1 MRCSDMLQMSL
12 SSLLKRKIRTVLTVA
27 GVTIGTCAIV
37 STVSL
42 SLGIQQSMNET
53 LATMGDLTL
62 IQIYNYNPA
71 PDATPLDSAMVDT
84 IRAMPEVAAVTP
96 VLNQYG
102 SFLIRSGKYQYQD
115 SFTGVDFSA
124 LGPLGYQ
131 LLEGALPEE
140 GAPEG
145 TILVGQNA
153 QYSFVNPKRNNQYW
167 GIQYDENGNPVEPDV
182 DVMTDKLEL
191 EFVITDPEN
200 NTKVRPVRLTCAGV
214 MMEDY
219 NKNPSPGYTIFLD
232 IDYMEKLIQE
242 SNRINGVKED
252 PTKPKNYENVV
263 VKVGNINQV
272 AQVEDA
278 IQAYGF
284 QTSSMETIREP
295 LMQQSSTIQLILGSL
310 GGITLV
316 VAALGIVN
324 TMTMSIYER
333 TREIGVMKVLGC
345 VVGNIRAMFLVEA
358 ASIGFLGGIAGVLL
372 SYGATSLLNMLLS
385 TGSGMGMMG
394 LSAGTSAVMPPWL
407 VLAGIL
413 FATLVGLVAGIYP
426 ANRAVRISAI
436 AAIHQE

>member
-1 MRCSDMLQMSL
+1 M
-12 SSLLKRKIRTVLTVA
+12 
-27 GVTIGTCAIV
+27 
-37 STVSL
+37 
-42 SLGIQQSMNET
+42 
-53 LATMGDLTL
+53 
-62 IQIYNYNPA
+62 
-71 PDATPLDSAMVDT
+71 
-84 IRAMPEVAAVTP
+84 
-96 VLNQYG
+96 
-102 SFLIRSGKYQYQD
+102 
-115 SFTGVDFSA
+115 
-124 LGPLGYQ
+124 
-131 LLEGALPEE
+131 
-140 GAPEG
+140 
-145 TILVGQNA
+145 
-153 QYSFVNPKRNNQYW
+153 
-167 GIQYDENGNPVEPDV
+167 
-182 DVMTDKLEL
+182 
-191 EFVITDPEN
+191 
-200 NTKVRPVRLTCAGV
+200 
-214 MMEDY
+214 
-219 NKNPSPGYTIFLD
+219 
-232 IDYMEKLIQE
+232 
-242 SNRINGVKED
+242 
-252 PTKPKNYENVV
+252 
-263 VKVGNINQV
+263 KVGNINQV